1 MDIREFN
8 EIVKPYAHGDD
19 ELVFDVRPFGAR
31 QGEAIDTYLKTRLM
45 HVNSPG
51 MGNTCRLVVLLCDA
65 AAEIPE
71 SATKWVENL
80 AECGQWA
87 EIRHGCRARFFA
99 KTA

>member
-8 EIVKPYAHGDD
+8 EVVKPYPHGDD
-19 ELVFDVRPFGAR
+19 ELIFDVRPFGAR
-31 QGEAIDTYLKTRLM
+31 QGEAVDTYLHDRLM
-45 HVNSPG
+45 HVNIAG

-71 SATKWVENL
+71 STMTEIADL
-80 AECGQWA
+80 AACGQWA
-87 EIRHGCRARFFA
+87 EIRRGCRARFFA